1 MKTNSN
7 QEKRI
12 ATLLWSIAFP
22 GFGQLINKKYLK
34 AILFV
39 VLEVIINVRGNVNDI
54 IVKSYLLEMNQAVGD
69 ANYPWL
75 LVDPCVYLFAIW
87 DAYHDAGGSMH
98 PFIFIPFVM
107 SAYSGTLGVIYSSRF
122 AVFGFLI
129 GPVFLPI

>member
-39 VLEVIINVRGNVNDI
+39 ILEVIINVRGNVNDI

-69 ANYPWL
+69 A
-75 LVDPCVYLFAIW
+75 
-87 DAYHDAGGSMH
+87 
-98 PFIFIPFVM
+98 
-107 SAYSGTLGVIYSSRF
+107 
-122 AVFGFLI
+122 
-129 GPVFLPI
+129 